1 MSKVVSNKDFNQ
13 LQALN
18 LRLHVGTAYPSSP
31 VTGQIFHRTDLAY
44 ASVWNGTV
52 WQPVDA
58 TVLVGVIP
66 NTALATN
73 PLARANHTGT
83 QVAATISDLSTTVK
97 AYTLDT
103 FAAPVADVSFN
114 SHKITNL
121 ATPTLATDA
130 APKGY
135 VDGAVQSAAAGIVS
149 KQAVRVVSTTNQATI
164 SGLLTIDGIT
174 LVAGDRVLLQ
184 NQTTATQ
191 NGPYIVSSGAW
202 TRSTNDGNNEL
213 DLGAT
218 WFVEQGTAG
227 ASTTWRLAT
236 PTNGTIT
243 PGTTSVT
250 ITQLTAGATYTAS
263 LGVKLVSNDI
273 EADYGAGLTLSGNA
287 LILDTSVA
295 ARKFSQ
301 TIGDGTSTSIVVTHG
316 LNTQDIIAAIR
327 DATTFAMVDGDW
339 AATSTTTATFTFAVA
354 PTTSQYRVTILG

>member
-1 MSKVVSNKDFNQ
+1 MSKLVDNKDFNQ

-18 LRLHVGTAYPSSP
+18 LRLHVGTAYPSAP
-31 VTGQIFHRTDLAY
+31 VTGQVFYRSDLAY

-83 QVAATISDLSTTVK
+83 QVSATISDLSTVVH
-97 AYTLDT
+97 AYTRDS
-103 FAAPVADVSFN
+103 FAAPVADETMAGF
-114 SHKITNL
+114 KLTNL
-121 ATPTLATDA
+121 GAPSTGTDA
-130 APKGY
+130 TNKTY

-174 LVAGDRVLLQ
+174 LVAGDRVLLAA
-184 NQTTATQ
+184 QTTATQ
-191 NGPYIVSSGAW
+191 NGVYIVSSGAW

-227 ASTTWRLAT
+227 SATSWRLAT
-236 PTNGTIT
+236 PTNGAIT

-250 ITQLTAGATYTAS
+250 VTQLSAAASYTAS
-263 LGVKLVSNDI
+263 LGVQLVGSNF
-273 EADYGAGLTLSGNA
+273 EAQYGAGLTLSGNN
-287 LILDTSVA
+287 LILDTTVA

-301 TIGDGTSTSIVVTHG
+301 TIGDGTSTSIVVTHSLG
-316 LNTQDIIAAIR
+316 TQDIIAAIR

-339 AATSTTTATFTFAVA
+339 AATTTTTATFTFAVA
-354 PTTSQYRVTILG
+354 PAANAYRVTILG